1 MEKIVPEQTVYD
13 GRQKLS
19 KPRKRIIKQPFISV
33 ESKEKIKDRIIKDIW
48 NPFDTKEER
57 EERKRLE
64 KPERE
69 KQEHNKS
76 LISNR
81 IIRDVRTSFEQEDK
95 NYLKP
100 KIINSFW
107 NNVLN
112 IEYESSGDKSL
123 SLNEYLNKVKTHL
136 KIIIKDLQRSDVW
149 KIQLKSVHIIAHFEC
164 FFYLSL

>member
-69 KQEHNKS
+69 K
-76 LISNR
+76 
-81 IIRDVRTSFEQEDK
+81 
-95 NYLKP
+95 
-100 KIINSFW
+100 
-107 NNVLN
+107 
-112 IEYESSGDKSL
+112 
-123 SLNEYLNKVKTHL
+123 
-136 KIIIKDLQRSDVW
+136 
-149 KIQLKSVHIIAHFEC
+149 
-164 FFYLSL
+164 